1 MHSDRE
7 QLCVGPF
14 RFGSFVFLV
23 WGSHTQELYSSL
35 GLTKDMYSRKLSFI
49 CCEEILRLRFRKF
62 SWRFAFEVILST
74 RLFHFIS
81 DCMVMPEYVVAVSG
95 FSLFFT
101 VSETNSTK
109 TSQNVSNSKVWTCLF
124 YSGRVDYITIE
135 ILKADIE
142 TTTKHLEKLV
152 NNIWEKEVVSSDW
165 NKGLIVKIPK
175 KGDRAVCDNYTC
187 ITLLSTSS
195 KVFSKIIV
203 QRIQREVEKKAN
215 RRISWL

>member
-1 MHSDRE
+1 
-7 QLCVGPF
+7 
-14 RFGSFVFLV
+14 
-23 WGSHTQELYSSL
+23 
-35 GLTKDMYSRKLSFI
+35 
-49 CCEEILRLRFRKF
+49 
-62 SWRFAFEVILST
+62 
-74 RLFHFIS
+74 
-81 DCMVMPEYVVAVSG
+81 MVMPEYVVAVSG

-203 QRIQREVEKKAN
+203 QRIQRGVEKKAN
-215 RRISWL
+215 RRTSWL

>member
-1 MHSDRE
+1 
-7 QLCVGPF
+7 
-14 RFGSFVFLV
+14 
-23 WGSHTQELYSSL
+23 
-35 GLTKDMYSRKLSFI
+35 
-49 CCEEILRLRFRKF
+49 
-62 SWRFAFEVILST
+62 
-74 RLFHFIS
+74 
-81 DCMVMPEYVVAVSG
+81 MPEYVVAVSG

-165 NKGLIVKIPK
+165 TK
-175 KGDRAVCDNYTC
+175 D
-187 ITLLSTSS
+187 
-195 KVFSKIIV
+195 
-203 QRIQREVEKKAN
+203 
-215 RRISWL
+215 